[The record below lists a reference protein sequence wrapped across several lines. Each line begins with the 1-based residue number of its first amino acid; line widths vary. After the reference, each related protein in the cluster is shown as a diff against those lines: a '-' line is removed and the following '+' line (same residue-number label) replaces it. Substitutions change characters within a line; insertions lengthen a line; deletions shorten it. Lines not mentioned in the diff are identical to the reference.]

1 MAANLKTPANSR
13 RAARGLPSMTERQF
27 DVYLACRDT
36 LRRLRDASRSAADAP
51 PGRPPASS

>member
-1 MAANLKTPANSR
+1 MAANLKNSR
-13 RAARGLPSMTERQF
+13 RATRGLPSMTERQL

-36 LRRLRDASRSAADAP
+36 LRRLRDASRPAATAP